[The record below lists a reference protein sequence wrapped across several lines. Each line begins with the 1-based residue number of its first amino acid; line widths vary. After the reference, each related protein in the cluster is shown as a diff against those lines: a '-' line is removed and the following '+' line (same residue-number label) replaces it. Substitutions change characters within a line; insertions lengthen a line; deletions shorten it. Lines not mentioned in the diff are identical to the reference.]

1 MDRVDK
7 LFSGKWNK
15 LKNDISG
22 FKNIK
27 YPGVYMLAYS
37 TENLIGKKVR
47 VGDVFYI
54 GMSNSRG
61 GIEQRIYQ
69 FIDSING
76 GGGHSAGT
84 RFYVDYCRKNPY
96 GGRKNNKLL
105 YFTYVSVP
113 CEARKDTRKANDLR
127 LMGEVARLEYFALA
141 HVKEHI
147 GNEPEL
153 NKK

>member
-1 MDRVDK
+1 MDHVDR
-7 LFSGKWNK
+7 LFSGKWSK

-22 FKNIK
+22 SKDIEF
-27 YPGVYMLAYS
+27 PGVYMLAYS
-37 TENLIGKKVR
+37 SENLINKKVR
-47 VGDVFYI
+47 LDDVFYI

-69 FIDSING
+69 FINSING

-84 RFYVDYCRKNPY
+84 RFYVDYCRKKSFS
-96 GGRKNNKLL
+96 GLKNDKSL
-105 YFTYVSVP
+105 YFTYTSIP
-113 CEARKDTRKANDLR
+113 CEVRKDARKANDLR
-127 LMGEVARLEYFALA
+127 LMGEVAKLEYYALA
-141 HVKEHI
+141 YIKEHI